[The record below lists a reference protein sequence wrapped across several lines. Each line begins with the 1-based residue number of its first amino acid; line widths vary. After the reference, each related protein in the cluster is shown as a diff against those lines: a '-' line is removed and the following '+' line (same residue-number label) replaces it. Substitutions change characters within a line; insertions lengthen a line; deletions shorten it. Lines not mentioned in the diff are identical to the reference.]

1 MPPPQTPQAHLVRGA
16 TESAAN
22 TPVSKTWAHIFP
34 KQVESAEQSLK
45 FVQKLLAVGVSNV
58 VYLRNTFPKEA
69 FAEGKALGKVP
80 IRMLR
85 SNNPVE
91 EAGCL
96 AAYILSAMEAIDK
109 KFLRELH
116 LIIHQD
122 GNLNA
127 NTGLEVYTFRYI
139 CLISDLPMNYCYDRF
154 TYPEDGSVLLDMGVE
169 REGSGKVR
177 NQENLKQDTASLLR
191 TLLDHTKGLPPLPDN
206 CFITVDLTYYDE
218 MVPIDYQPEGFK
230 ESAIFQVP
238 SGENFQKLEGSL
250 VMLFHTEYVLLHIL
264 MT

>member
-1 MPPPQTPQAHLVRGA
+1 MCLLGLRQGHFHGNYVSDSVEDFKVMPPPQTPQAQLVRRA
-16 TESAAN
+16 AESATN
-22 TPVSKTWAHIFP
+22 TPISKTWAHIFP

-80 IRMLR
+80 IRMLK
-85 SNNPVE
+85 SNNTVE

-139 CLISDLPMNYCYDRF
+139 R
-154 TYPEDGSVLLDMGVE
+154 
-169 REGSGKVR
+169 
-177 NQENLKQDTASLLR
+177 
-191 TLLDHTKGLPPLPDN
+191 
-206 CFITVDLTYYDE
+206 
-218 MVPIDYQPEGFK
+218 
-230 ESAIFQVP
+230 
-238 SGENFQKLEGSL
+238 
-250 VMLFHTEYVLLHIL
+250 
-264 MT
+264 